1 MNAHAMRVWLSSFEH
16 MKTPHMIDDANPL
29 VAPIKDAFYA
39 RATVFAAQLQQ
50 EVDADRM
57 TPADAQRR
65 LVEIMARPAMLEA
78 VLADSQA
85 GMTAH

>member
-1 MNAHAMRVWLSSFEH
+1 
-16 MKTPHMIDDANPL
+16 MKAQHMIDDADPL

-39 RATVFAAQLQQ
+39 RAAVFAAQLQQ

-57 TPADAQRR
+57 TPAEAKRR

-78 VLADSQA
+78 VLADSHA
-85 GMTAH
+85 GATAH